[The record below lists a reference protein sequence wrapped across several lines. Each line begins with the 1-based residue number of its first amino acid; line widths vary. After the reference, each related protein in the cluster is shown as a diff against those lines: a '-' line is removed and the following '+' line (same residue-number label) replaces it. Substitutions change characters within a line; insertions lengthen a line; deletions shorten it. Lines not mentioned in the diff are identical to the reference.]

1 MKRAVAALVAAL
13 VVAAAV
19 PAVAALGASAP
30 ADENPGASFAGV
42 VGVQE
47 AELGNELAQ
56 RSFDHRLNEA
66 NSNSSKAAVVAAEQ
80 ERISERLDELEQR
93 RQELNESYQSGEIN
107 RAQYEAR
114 LAAIGA
120 QTRALERQANQSAA
134 VAEDLPEQALRE
146 HGVNVSELRQLAHRA
161 DEVGGGEV
169 AAAARQIGGQGVGQG
184 LQAQPENKGQNRSA
198 DARNASDGQDGQ
210 AGGQG
215 DGQDAGNR
223 TNDSGAGNG
232 QDGKDNAGGGDRG
245 DDGKSNKPTPT
256 ETPTPTTSGALL
268 DGIDWFDGW

>member
-30 ADENPGASFAGV
+30 ADETPGASFAGV

-56 RSFDHRLNEA
+56 RSFDHRLDKA
-66 NSNSSKAAVVAAEQ
+66 NSNSSKAAVVAAEE
-80 ERISERLDELEQR
+80 ERIRERLNELEQR
-93 RQELNESYQSGEIN
+93 RQALNESFQNGEIS

-120 QTRALERQANQSAA
+120 QTEALERQANQSAA

-169 AAAARQIGGQGVGQG
+169 AAAARQIGGQSVGQG
-184 LQAQPENKGQNRSA
+184 LQAQPENPGQNRSQ
-198 DARNASDGQDGQ
+198 DARNASEG

-215 DGQDAGNR
+215 DGQGDGQQAGNR
-223 TNDSGAGNG
+223 TTDSQAG
-232 QDGKDNAGGGDRG
+232 DGSSGGDDTGNSDRG
-245 DDGKSNKPTPT
+245 GDGTSKNPQA
-256 ETPTPTTSGALL
+256 TPTPTPTDSGSLL